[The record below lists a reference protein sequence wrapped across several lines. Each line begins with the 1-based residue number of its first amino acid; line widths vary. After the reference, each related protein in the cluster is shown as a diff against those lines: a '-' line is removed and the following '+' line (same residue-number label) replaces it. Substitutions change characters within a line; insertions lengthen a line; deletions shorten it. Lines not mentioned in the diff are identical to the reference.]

1 MYSQKRNDVT
11 YIEDLPT
18 LEDLEGSDNG
28 PSERFQ
34 TPGSVPEKFK
44 KFIRSAH
51 SPPSAAGM
59 ESFTPPHPEQ
69 FAQVPQMGRMTQS
82 GPMASDEFNKMP
94 MEYAKM
100 LAHTPSCLQIHDH
113 VIACPIC
120 NKFYKNDT
128 SVYIIAIVVLSI
140 ICIVLLKKVLDL

>member
-18 LEDLEGSDNG
+18 LEDLEGGGNNG
-28 PSERFQ
+28 PPERFQ
-34 TPGSVPEKFK
+34 THGSVPEKFK
-44 KFIRSAH
+44 KFIRSGH
-51 SPPSAAGM
+51 SPPVDAGM
-59 ESFTPPHPEQ
+59 EPFAPPRPEQ
-69 FAQVPQMGRMTQS
+69 FEPMPHMEPQDS
-82 GPMASDEFNKMP
+82 GQFNQMP
-94 MEYAKM
+94 QEYAKM

-113 VIACPIC
+113 VLACPIC

-128 SVYIIAIVVLSI
+128 SVYIIAIVVLAI